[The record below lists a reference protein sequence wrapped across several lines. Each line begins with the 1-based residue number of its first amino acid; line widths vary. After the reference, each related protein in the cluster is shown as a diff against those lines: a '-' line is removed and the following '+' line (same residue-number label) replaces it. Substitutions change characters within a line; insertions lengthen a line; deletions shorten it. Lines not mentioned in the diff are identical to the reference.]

1 MPTAKAPSH
10 PYSELKKKEKKCIQ
24 TSYFSS
30 SMDALL
36 LQSPEDGVTH
46 STLKQAIKPAAVQVE
61 QAVFL
66 HEVSI

>member
-1 MPTAKAPSH
+1 
-10 PYSELKKKEKKCIQ
+10 
-24 TSYFSS
+24 
-30 SMDALL
+30 MDALL

>member
-10 PYSELKKKEKKCIQ
+10 PYSELKKKKCIQ

-30 SMDALL
+30 SMYALL